1 MAEAKNAN
9 LFQANPVKKFPS
21 NHVTQ
26 YLAKFQN
33 KTANK
38 FLDNP
43 ANPFLVNNVNL
54 YLAKNADLFHLKNA
68 KASQLRCAVE
78 VAALVVTEDQEV
90 DVDIR
95 AEEDMVITAKKKHKL
110 QLHIAIDKVWKTI
123 FRNTFEFAYK
133 SSCYWSKLFCLFTK
147 NILQIKAL
155 ILE

>member
-78 VAALVVTEDQEV
+78 EAALVVMEDQVV

-95 AEEDMVITAKKKHKL
+95 AEEDTVITVK
-110 QLHIAIDKVWKTI
+110 
-123 FRNTFEFAYK
+123 
-133 SSCYWSKLFCLFTK
+133 K
-147 NILQIKAL
+147 NISCSFTLPLTKFEKLYSATLLNSHTNSVVIGQNYFACLPKKVCK
-155 ILE
+155 

>member
-1 MAEAKNAN
+1 MEEAQVVTVEAEKVTVADDPTMVTEVEEAQEDIAKEEVAEAKNAN

-38 FLDNP
+38 FL
-43 ANPFLVNNVNL
+43 VNNVNL
-54 YLAKNADLFHLKNA
+54 YLAKNADQFHLKNA

-95 AEEDMVITAKKKHKL
+95 AEEDMVITAKKSKHKL
-110 QLHIAIDKVWKTI
+110 QLHIAIDKV
-123 FRNTFEFAYK
+123 
-133 SSCYWSKLFCLFTK
+133 
-147 NILQIKAL
+147 
-155 ILE
+155 

>member
-38 FLDNP
+38 FPDNP

-68 KASQLRCAVE
+68 KASQLKCAVE
-78 VAALVVTEDQEV
+78 EAALVVMEDQVV

-95 AEEDMVITAKKKHKL
+95 AEEDTVITVKKKSAAASHCQWQSLKNYIPQHFWIRIQI
-110 QLHIAIDKVWKTI
+110 QLLLVKIILLV
-123 FRNTFEFAYK
+123 YQK
-133 SSCYWSKLFCLFTK
+133 S
-147 NILQIKAL
+147 LQIKAL
-155 ILE
+155 TLE

>member
-1 MAEAKNAN
+1 MEEAPVVMVEVERVMVADDPTMVTEVEEAQEDIAKEEVAEAKNAN

-43 ANPFLVNNVNL
+43 ANPFLVNNANL

-78 VAALVVTEDQEV
+78 GAALVVMEDQVV

-95 AEEDMVITAKKKHKL
+95 AEEDMVITAKKRHKL
-110 QLHIAIDKVWKTI
+110 QLHIAIDKV
-123 FRNTFEFAYK
+123 
-133 SSCYWSKLFCLFTK
+133 
-147 NILQIKAL
+147 
-155 ILE
+155 